1 MAANSVRSDESDVD
15 MQGEVLQPYFGTHP
29 GKSGD
34 RWISTEI
41 IQTVGSEPAI
51 CRTFIAC
58 TMNAED
64 EGSNTVALDP
74 EGPIKDLK
82 HGTEQRTYRKFWAL
96 DLNNNQ
102 VAHNELLFTG
112 KIVVVNPIR
121 EVVGDSAVDGIEV
134 WSMDGRVDLRKIRVV
149 GRYICTAGGG
159 NIYYQQGWPA
169 HFNPGGRPN
178 KINDTSGRP
187 WFAPSP
193 DYGLEQDEAPP
204 DPTKPTYSKAT
215 YWLLGDILAYL
226 RNTLGPDAPNPSSLS
241 SQLVNWPW
249 LPKVPSY
256 IVWPE
261 GFGSQL
267 DTEAVGNFNNATGQ
281 NNTAT
286 GGARKGRDLNLN
298 GVFLSGVPGEPGAF
312 DMIFDAAG
320 GWTWTLDYIAGESG
334 IKNVL
339 KAIPARWISAANSID
354 IPYAAGGH
362 AATTLKKGVVTR
374 VNYQESSEHTATR
387 AIASTGLVKIETRC
401 SMRSADHGGGTPGL
415 RKAWSQE
422 RQDAMCEYA
431 ISLGRTKEAMREAYQ
446 KYPEVGVCY
455 ELNPSFDFQAG
466 TDHSGYPRAPIPRPV
481 WPFLLSFQGNSTGPI
496 DSNMRP
502 YPVQVEV
509 YVPGAAEWNITI
521 ENTAFQPMDNGIIEL
536 PMLRELSLEAMF
548 AQDYATAGLPPGAF
562 YLSGI
567 GTLNGSNGP
576 WNKSHVVAAD
586 IRMTLAIRCDHRYM
600 MLAKS
605 TTDLSSSVS
614 GDLIIDDAPDNDRL
628 AEGYSKPL
636 YLDLQNLYE
645 LWLRY
650 NSWPEPEGRNGNVQF
665 SNKTTVAN
673 ALRSDETL
681 LLSHLRRALKE
692 RYRLKRSGHLAVDG
706 CFQTAWPIGS
716 QVAKLVPIGGA
727 ASLKPFDIRAVIN
740 GRRFAQEQQVVDDVP
755 SVRNVSEM
763 MLG

>member
-1 MAANSVRSDESDVD
+1 MAANSVRSDDSDVD
-15 MQGEVLQPYFGTHP
+15 MYGEVLQPYFGGYP
-29 GKSGD
+29 GKAGD
-34 RWISTEI
+34 RWISSEV
-41 IQTVGSEPAI
+41 IQTTGSEPAI
-51 CRTFIAC
+51 CRTFIPC
-58 TMNAED
+58 TMNATD

-74 EGPIKDLK
+74 EGPMKDLK
-82 HGTEQRTYRKFWAL
+82 HGTEQRTFRKFFGVDDNGA
-96 DLNNNQ
+96 Q

-112 KIVVVNPIR
+112 KIVVMNFQR

-193 DYGLEQDEAPP
+193 DYGLEQDEEPP
-204 DPTKPTYSKAT
+204 DPTTPSYSKAT

-226 RNTLGPDAPNPSSLS
+226 RNTLGPDSPQPSSLS

-256 IVWPE
+256 IVWPQ
-261 GFGSQL
+261 GFGSQI
-267 DTEAVGNFNNATGQ
+267 DTEAVGNFNNGTGQ
-281 NNTAT
+281 NNTST

-312 DMIFDAAG
+312 DMIFEAAG
-320 GWTWTLDYIAGESG
+320 GWTWTLDYIAGEDG

-339 KAIPARWISAANSID
+339 KAIPSRWISSSNGVE

-374 VNYQESSEHTATR
+374 VNFQESSEHTATR
-387 AIASTGLVKIETRC
+387 AIASTGLVKVETRC
-401 SMRSADHGGGTPGL
+401 SMKASDHGGTAAI
-415 RKAWSQE
+415 RKAWTQE
-422 RQDAMCEYA
+422 REDAMWDYA
-431 ISLGRTKEAMREAYQ
+431 VTLGRTKEAVRKAYQ

-455 ELNPSFDFQAG
+455 ELNPSFNFQTG
-466 TDHSGYPRAPIPRPV
+466 TDHSAYPRAAITRPV
-481 WPFLLSFQGNSTGPI
+481 WPFLLSFQGSSTGPI

-502 YPVQVEV
+502 YPTQVEV
-509 YVPGAAEWNITI
+509 YSNSGAVWTVSI
-521 ENTAFQPMDNGIIEL
+521 ENTGFQPMDNGIIEL
-536 PMLRELSLEAMF
+536 PILRELFLEAAF
-548 AQDYATAGLPPGAF
+548 ASSFTDFPLGAF
-562 YLSGI
+562 QLSGI
-567 GTLNGSNGP
+567 TTLASGS
-576 WNKSHVVAAD
+576 WTKSNIVVSD

-605 TTDLSSSVS
+605 TIDLGSSVS

-645 LWLRY
+645 LWFRY
-650 NSWPEPEGRNGNVQF
+650 NSYPEPQSSGGTMF
-665 SNKTTVAN
+665 ANKSTVAN
-673 ALRSDETL
+673 ALRSDDAL

-692 RYRLKRSGHLAVDG
+692 RYRLKRSGYIACDG
-706 CFQTAWPIGS
+706 CFQTSWPIGA
-716 QVAKLVPIGGA
+716 QVAKLIPIGGA
-727 ASLKPFDIRAVIN
+727 ASLKPFDLRAVIT
-740 GRRFAQEQQVVDDVP
+740 GRRFAHEQQIVEDVP